1 MSKKALG
8 KGIGALLGDLED
20 AGAGDSSG
28 VVQVP
33 VESLKPNTYQPR
45 ELFPESTLD
54 ELADSIREK
63 GVLQPL
69 LVEREG
75 EFYSIVAGER
85 RLRAA
90 KKAGLKEI
98 PVLVRNSNQ
107 HEKLEVALIENIQ
120 REDLTPVEEAKAY
133 EQLIELSGLS
143 QEEVARRVGKKRS
156 TIANSLRLLKLP
168 KDMLKSLNSGE
179 ISAGHARAILS
190 VVDPS
195 NRINLYNRVKEK
207 DLSVRQTESAASLL
221 NEGIK
226 APSWKTLSEKQ
237 DAELE
242 QIEERLIDLLGTK
255 VKIRGNLKK
264 GQIQVSYF
272 SGDDLERIIEILGL
286 KRF

>member
-45 ELFPESTLD
+45 EVFPESTLD

-98 PVLVRNSNQ
+98 PVLVRNFNQ

-133 EQLIELSGLS
+133 EQLIKISGLS

-190 VVDPS
+190 VVNQS
-195 NRINLYNRVKEK
+195 NRINLYKRVKDK
-207 DLSVRQTESAASLL
+207 DLSVRQTESSASIL

-226 APSWKTLSEKQ
+226 APSGKTLSEKP

-264 GQIQVSYF
+264 GQIQVNYF

>member
-98 PVLVRNSNQ
+98 PVLVRNFSQ

-168 KDMLKSLNSGE
+168 EDMLKSLNSGE

-190 VVDPS
+190 VVNPS
-195 NRINLYNRVKEK
+195 NRINLYKRVKEK

-226 APSWKTLSEKQ
+226 APSGKTLSEKP
-237 DAELE
+237 DAEME

>member
-45 ELFPESTLD
+45 EVFPESTLD

-98 PVLVRNSNQ
+98 PVLVRNFNQ

-133 EQLIELSGLS
+133 EQLIKISGLS

-190 VVDPS
+190 VVNQS
-195 NRINLYNRVKEK
+195 NRINLYKRVKDK
-207 DLSVRQTESAASLL
+207 DFSVRQTESSASLL

-226 APSWKTLSEKQ
+226 APSGKTLSEKP

>member
-98 PVLVRNSNQ
+98 PVLVRNFNQ

-226 APSWKTLSEKQ
+226 APSGKTLSEKQ

>member
-33 VESLKPNTYQPR
+33 VESLKPNIYQPR
-45 ELFPESTLD
+45 EEFPESTLD

-98 PVLVRNSNQ
+98 PVLVRNFNQ

-133 EQLIELSGLS
+133 EQLIELSGFS

-179 ISAGHARAILS
+179 ISAGHARAFLS
-190 VVDPS
+190 VVNPS
-195 NRINLYNRVKEK
+195 NRIILYKRVKEK
-207 DLSVRQTESAASLL
+207 DLSVRQTESAASRL

-226 APSWKTLSEKQ
+226 APSGKTLSGKP

-242 QIEERLIDLLGTK
+242 QFEERLIDLLGTK
-255 VKIRGNLKK
+255 VKIRGNLEK

-272 SGDDLERIIEILGL
+272 SGDDLERIIGILGL